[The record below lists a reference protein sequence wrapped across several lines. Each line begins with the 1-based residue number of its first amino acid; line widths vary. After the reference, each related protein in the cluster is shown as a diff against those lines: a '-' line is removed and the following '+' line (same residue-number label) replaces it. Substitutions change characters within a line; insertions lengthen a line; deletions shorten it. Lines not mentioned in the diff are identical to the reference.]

1 MLMKNKQMSF
11 NKAQLPAAKATWA
24 AGGPRRQP
32 PARLHLWD
40 RTAGQRGLTAG
51 HQGSDQSCALKSHF

>member
-11 NKAQLPAAKATWA
+11 SKAQLPAAKATWA

-32 PARLHLWD
+32 PACTCGTEQLD
-40 RTAGQRGLTAG
+40 RGV
-51 HQGSDQSCALKSHF
+51 